1 MEELSGGVPQSIIAL
16 VERFN
21 RNEAAYK
28 SQGYNELQLRQEFIN
43 PFFEALGWDVYNKSG
58 AAPAYRDVIHEDSI
72 KMAGGTK
79 APDYCFTLSGRRMF
93 FVETKKPAVDVTKD
107 TRPAYQLRRYAWSAG
122 LPVSILMNFEQI
134 AVYESRQKPKEND
147 KVTTE
152 RILLFSYKEF
162 VEKWQEIAGIFSK
175 QGVLQG
181 SFDKFIEAAKQKR
194 GTQEVG
200 DEFLKEIEGWR
211 EELAKNI
218 AVRNPEL
225 SIHELNNAVQ
235 HTIDRIIFLRMC
247 EDRGIERYEQLKLLL
262 NEPRIYEQLCK
273 VFQRA
278 DEKYNS
284 GLFHFKKEKD
294 WASPPDELSLS
305 LKIDDKVLEAII
317 RNLYYPESPYEFSVL
332 RPEILGNVYEQFL
345 GKVIRLTEG
354 HHAKVEEKPE
364 VKKAGGVFYTPEYI
378 VEHIVEN
385 TVGEL
390 CEGKTPKQIEKI
402 RILDPAC
409 GSGSFLLG
417 AYTYLLNY
425 HLDFYTGKKNPRQ
438 YKDQIYQ
445 RKDGQWFLT
454 IKEKK
459 RILLNNIFG
468 VDIDSQAVE
477 VTKLSLLLKVLEGE
491 GRDVFEQQKKLF
503 QDRVLPDLI
512 NNIKCGNSLIS
523 PIIFDSIQTR
533 LFANGDIYRINAF
546 DWNSE
551 FKEIMAKGG
560 FDAVIGNPPY
570 IRIQV
575 MNEWAPVEVEF
586 YKKNYRSASRGNYDI
601 YVVFVEKGLELLN
614 ANGALGFI
622 LPHKFFN
629 AKYGEPLREL
639 LSKNDNLSNIVY
651 FGDQQVFAGSI
662 TYTCLLFL
670 DKHKKN
676 KFEFERVDD
685 LSAWQYKKIA
695 INGKISLKEVTEKEW
710 NFAVGEEAGLIKKLK
725 EMPCKLKDVSDRIF
739 QGLVTGADSV
749 FILQNAGNGE
759 YYSELLDLEK
769 KLDKKL
775 MHPLCK
781 GSVDIRRYCI
791 GNLKKSILFPY
802 KVVDNKAELISI
814 KELSNDY
821 PLIWNYLLE
830 CRQILESRERG
841 KWKHDR
847 WYAFGRSQN
856 LNAMEQKK
864 IITPSIAK
872 SASFT
877 LDKRGRYYIV
887 GSGGGGGGG
896 YGITLKKDQQISYEY
911 LLGLLNS
918 RLLDMYLKSLSSR
931 FSGGYYAYNRQYI
944 EQLPI
949 RIIDFLDK
957 TDKEMYD
964 TIVELVNRILE
975 FHECL
980 SNATSDDERV
990 RIRRQIESIDR
1001 HIDQIVYKIYH
1012 LSEEEIQLVEKAI
1025 KTT

>member
-1 MEELSGGVPQSIIAL
+1 METSGGVPQSIVKL
-16 VERFN
+16 VETYI

-43 PFFEALGWDVYNKSG
+43 PFFEALGWDVYNKTG

-79 APDYCFTLSGRRMF
+79 APDYCFTLSGRRIF
-93 FVETKKPAVDVTKD
+93 FVETKKPAVDITKD
-107 TRPAYQLRRYAWSAG
+107 TKPAYQLRRYAWSAG
-122 LPVSILMNFEQI
+122 LPVSILMNFEQLAI
-134 AVYESRQKPKEND
+134 YESRQKPKEKD

-152 RILLFSYKEF
+152 RILLFSFKEF

-175 QGVLQG
+175 QAVLQG

-218 AVRNPEL
+218 AIRNPEL
-225 SIHELNNAVQ
+225 SVRELNNAVQ
-235 HTIDRIIFLRMC
+235 NTIDRIIFLRMC

-273 VFQRA
+273 VFQKA

-294 WASPPDELSLS
+294 WASPPDELALS
-305 LKIDDKVLEAII
+305 LKIDDKILEGII
-317 RNLYYPESPYEFSVL
+317 KNLYYPESPYEFSVL

-364 VKKAGGVFYTPEYI
+364 VKKAGGVFYTPQYIVEYI
-378 VEHIVEN
+378 VKN
-385 TVGEL
+385 TVGKL
-390 CEGKTPKQIEKI
+390 CDGKTPKQIEKI
-402 RILDPAC
+402 HILDPAC

-425 HLDFYTGKKNPRQ
+425 HLDYYTGKKNPKQ

-445 RKDGQWFLT
+445 RKDCQWFLT
-454 IKEKK
+454 VKEKK

-503 QDRVLPDLI
+503 QERVLPDLA
-512 NNIKCGNSLIS
+512 NNIKCGNSLIG
-523 PIIFDSIQTR
+523 PIIYNTVQTS
-533 LFANGDIYRINAF
+533 LFANGEMYRINAF
-546 DWNSE
+546 DWTSE
-551 FKEIMAKGG
+551 YRDIIENGG
-560 FDAVIGNPPY
+560 FDVVLGNPPY
-570 IRIQV
+570 IRIQA

-586 YKKNYRSASRGNYDI
+586 YKQNYKSASRGNYDI

-614 ANGALGFI
+614 SNGLLGFI

-629 AKYGEPLREL
+629 AKYGEALRKII
-639 LSKNDNLSNIVY
+639 SKGKNLSNIVY

-670 DKHKKN
+670 DKQSKSN
-676 KFEFERVDD
+676 FEFERVNN
-685 LSAWQYKKIA
+685 LPAWQLKSTSIK
-695 INGKISLKEVTEKEW
+695 GKISLNEVTEKEW
-710 NFAVGEEAGLIKKLK
+710 NFVVGNQASLFKKLK
-725 EMPCKLKDVSDRIF
+725 DIPIKLKDVSERIF
-739 QGLVTGADSV
+739 QGLVTGADPV
-749 FILQNAGNGE
+749 FILKNIDNTR
-759 YYSELLDLEK
+759 YLSELLNQEKKLEK
-769 KLDKKL
+769 KLI
-775 MHPLCK
+775 HPLCK
-781 GSVDIRRYCI
+781 GSVDIRRYYT

-802 KVVDNKAELISI
+802 KIADGKAELLSV
-814 KELSNDY
+814 KELTSEY

-830 CRQILESRERG
+830 SRLTLESRERG
-841 KWKHDR
+841 KWKHEK

-856 LNAMEQKK
+856 LNAMEQTK

-877 LDKRGRYYIV
+877 LDREGMYYFV

-918 RLLDMYLKSLSSR
+918 KLLDMYLKSISSR
-931 FSGGYYAYNRQYI
+931 FSSGYYAYNRQYI

-949 RIIDFLDK
+949 RLINFSSK
-957 TDKEMYD
+957 TDRESHEKMV
-964 TIVELVNRILE
+964 TLVNLMLDFNHRLA
-975 FHECL
+975 
-980 SNATSDDERV
+980 NAKTDNERMT
-990 RIRRQIESIDR
+990 IRRQIESTDKQ
-1001 HIDQIVYKIYH
+1001 IDQLVYTLYKLNDKEIE
-1012 LSEEEIQLVEKAI
+1012 LIEEVTKDEN
-1025 KTT
+1025 